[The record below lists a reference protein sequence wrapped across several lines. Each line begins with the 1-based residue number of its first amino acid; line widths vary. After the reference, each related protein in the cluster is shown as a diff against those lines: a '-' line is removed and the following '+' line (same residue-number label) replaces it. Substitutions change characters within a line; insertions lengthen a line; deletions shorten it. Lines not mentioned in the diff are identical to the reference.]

1 MLTQIYASLLALTL
15 DWQVLSGVST
25 PAVLDLVPEEHNAAP
40 AGQVQDGDE
49 EADHPLVPRW
59 DAGFGAVTKCTV
71 PGTVALTFD
80 DGPFI
85 YTNDIVGILKGANA
99 TATFF
104 YNGKNF
110 GCIYDSDSV
119 ERVKLVYNSGHQ
131 VASHTWRHADLA
143 TLSWDEIH
151 DEMWKVENA
160 LLKIVGVTPA
170 FMRPPY
176 GSYNDLVLRAASVR
190 QQTVVIWDFDSQDSS
205 GAAPDTC
212 KDSYSQ
218 VISRHPETILTLNH
232 ETSENT
238 AKQVLPFAIQQLQ
251 QAGYRLVSVAECLG
265 KLDLLRFPRKYTA
278 PRSLICQMRFISVEW
293 PFVAVDPMRRRE
305 SRIQGVELE
314 RSGMECGSHGRA
326 WVMDP
331 ERRTRVQLSSHR
343 GTKAD
348 PSPYNRTRNQLYVR
362 GSEAQPLRAMSP
374 HGRPQRKPCLS
385 SQAELTRLSPR
396 GRVHMRNV
404 YWARN

>member
-25 PAVLDLVPEEHNAAP
+25 PAVLDLVPEEHSAAS
-40 AGQVQDGDE
+40 AGQVLEGGGSE
-49 EADHPLVPRW
+49 EAASPLLPRW

-80 DGPFI
+80 DGPYI

-110 GCIYDSDSV
+110 GCIYDADSV

-160 LLKIVGVTPA
+160 LLKIVGVNPA

-212 KDSYSQ
+212 KDLYSQ

-238 AKQVLPFAIQQLQ
+238 VKQVLPFAIQQLQ
-251 QAGYRLVSVAECLG
+251 QAGYRLRTIEMEAGLVEISAQVHCSAELILPNAIHFYRIPVRSRSSHAPAG
-265 KLDLLRFPRKYTA
+265 TQDPR
-278 PRSLICQMRFISVEW
+278 W
-293 PFVAVDPMRRRE
+293 
-305 SRIQGVELE
+305 ELE
-314 RSGMECGSHGRA
+314 RSGMGCGSHGRA
-326 WVMDP
+326 WVMNP
-331 ERRTRVQLSSHR
+331 ERQTRVQLSSHR
-343 GTKAD
+343 GTNAD
-348 PSPYNRTRNQLYVR
+348 PSRYSRARNQLDMR

-374 HGRPQRKPCLS
+374 HGRPQRKPCLT
-385 SQAELTRLSPR
+385 SQAELTRFSPR
-396 GRVHMRNV
+396 GRVHMKNV